1 MLLSLLVLPSVAV
14 LGESPGSTGPTP
26 AEIFLAHSHG
36 RGAQAAE
43 AGQMAYVGENGF
55 LFLGAELR
63 HIGKAKFWGSEAV
76 RASETSLAD
85 AADPFPVLVDFHQ
98 KLEAEGVR
106 LIFVPVPPKAVIYP
120 DVLVPDSPHDERFDL
135 FHQMFYRDLRAAGV
149 EVLDLTDAFLAARQE
164 EGEPL
169 YCRQDTHWSGRGL
182 RIATAAIAEAIGD
195 ADWRNSENFES
206 SEMTVELS
214 GDLWASLQDDAIEKE
229 QVTLRGV
236 NAVVDP
242 ESPVLLLGDS
252 HTLVFHSGGDMHAR
266 DAGLPGNL
274 AMALGRNVDLIGV
287 RGSGSTS
294 ARLTLYR
301 RAARDAE
308 FWDRKQVVVYCMTA
322 RDFTESIDGWRELPI
337 KP

>member
-14 LGESPGSTGPTP
+14 LGESPAGTGPTP
-26 AEIFLAHSHG
+26 AEIFLAHCHG
-36 RGAQAAE
+36 RGRLAAE

-76 RASETSLAD
+76 RASEASQAD
-85 AADPFPVLVDFHQ
+85 AADPFPVLVDFHR

-106 LIFVPVPPKAVIYP
+106 LILVPMPPKAVIYP
-120 DVLVPDSPHDERFDL
+120 DALVPESPYDERFDL
-135 FHQMFYRDLRAAGV
+135 FHQMFYRELRAAGV

-169 YCRQDTHWSGRGL
+169 YCLQDTHWSGRGL
-182 RIATAAIAEAIGD
+182 RMAAAAIAEAIGE
-195 ADWRNSENFES
+195 ADWRNTESFES
-206 SEMTVELS
+206 SETTVEIA
-214 GDLWASLQDDAIEKE
+214 GDLWSSLADPALPRES
-229 QVTLRGV
+229 VALRVV
-236 NAVVDP
+236 NAGTDT

-252 HTLVFHSGGDMHAR
+252 HTLVFHSGSDMHAR

-274 AMALGRNVDLIGV
+274 AMELGRSVELIGV

-308 FWDRKQVVVYCMTA
+308 YWDRKQVVVYCLTA